1 MENTFPYQDISASR
15 SRTSRRVA
23 TYENDDEQESE
34 ASGMEAHDGEFDAGQ
49 VLYQDSKE
57 QSSLSSADAAP
68 IQSRSDNNSHLQDM
82 LMPVA
87 DSAQFEL
94 SDDQK
99 IIFNQ
104 LDASNS
110 GVDAAM
116 RHLMESISE
125 EKRIKDF
132 ANSANQG

>member
-1 MENTFPYQDISASR
+1 
-15 SRTSRRVA
+15 
-23 TYENDDEQESE
+23 
-34 ASGMEAHDGEFDAGQ
+34 MEAHDGEFDAGQ

-94 SDDQK
+94 SNDQK